1 MLGLGVGVGVEVGV
15 GVGLTLALT
24 LTLDKVL
31 RTNAEFVTTTTEDRR
46 NPFVTS
52 IVVDGV
58 EPTRTLTLAQ
68 TQTS

>member
-1 MLGLGVGVGVEVGV
+1 M
-15 GVGLTLALT
+15 
-24 LTLDKVL
+24 L

-58 EPTRTLTLAQ
+58 ELTLTLTLAQ

>member
-1 MLGLGVGVGVEVGV
+1 
-15 GVGLTLALT
+15 
-24 LTLDKVL
+24 VL

-58 EPTRTLTLAQ
+58 EPTRTLTLTQ
-68 TQTS
+68 TQAS